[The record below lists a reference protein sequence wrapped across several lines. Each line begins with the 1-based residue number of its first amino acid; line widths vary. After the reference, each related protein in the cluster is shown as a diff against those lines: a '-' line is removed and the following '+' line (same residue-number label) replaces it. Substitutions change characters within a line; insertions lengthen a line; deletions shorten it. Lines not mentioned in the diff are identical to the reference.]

1 MNYHIGQC
9 MGPCQGYVTKEEYG
23 KQIDRVISLLNGNY
37 VQLRKELEEKM
48 KAAAAELEFETAAK
62 YRDLAES
69 ITKIAQQQK
78 ITDSSSLN
86 DRDVIASAIE
96 GADAVV
102 QVFFVREGKL
112 IGRDHYHV
120 SVAGGDTEADVL
132 SSFVKQYYAGTPFLP
147 GEIYI
152 PCELEDMEVI
162 GSWLTK
168 KRGKKVEIL
177 VPKRNAQQVR

>member
-1 MNYHIGQC
+1 
-9 MGPCQGYVTKEEYG
+9 
-23 KQIDRVISLLNGNY
+23 
-37 VQLRKELEEKM
+37 M

-78 ITDSSSLN
+78 ITESSSLN

-112 IGRDHYHV
+112 IGRDHYHFFLEFF
-120 SVAGGDTEADVL
+120 SQL
-132 SSFVKQYYAGTPFLP
+132 YIISIKQRNHAVNLFSIFLFCD
-147 GEIYI
+147 IT
-152 PCELEDMEVI
+152 LARSHTLTDMI
-162 GSWLTK
+162 IQART
-168 KRGKKVEIL
+168 
-177 VPKRNAQQVR
+177 